1 MIDLNLFRLRVFPS
15 SQREFWNNLTPP
27 EIFKSVV
34 ESLPSGELR
43 RGNVWHIGNIESI
56 NQEWTYFRLGKTSRT
71 KVEMYRNGNFVDA
84 EFESA
89 PYTHVLV
96 HYPLELVAI
105 AKKTKLS
112 PNVVHI
118 GNRLRRLLAYSAR
131 GRDYR
136 ARFEISPINDP
147 QSFIAMLNNAYSIT
161 RFSYE
166 FSRKNIFD
174 IDKDFIDPLEKTI
187 EAVDGKKGVAV
198 LKGDAM
204 KSGPLEAIA
213 RSAASTGDDVSA
225 TLKTSRRAKKVR
237 KKMRGNAATV
247 QVEDLDGN
255 DQMKKAAIEVMDKY
269 LQVRGSNPPSR
280 HDPGEIDT

>member
-27 EIFKSVV
+27 EIFKNVV

-43 RGNVWHIGNIESI
+43 RGNVWHIGNIDPI
-56 NQEWTYFRLGKTSRT
+56 DQDWTYFRLGKTSRT

-84 EFESA
+84 EFEAA

-118 GNRLRRLLAYSAR
+118 ANRLRRLLAYSSK
-131 GRDYR
+131 GRDFR

-147 QSFIAMLNNAYSIT
+147 QSFIAMLQSAFSVT

-174 IDKDFIDPLEKTI
+174 IDKDFIDPLERTI

-198 LKGDAM
+198 LKGEAL
-204 KSGPLEAIA
+204 KSGPLEAIS
-213 RSAASTGDDVSA
+213 RSAASTGDEVSA
-225 TLKTSRRAKKVR
+225 TLKTSRRARKVR

-247 QVEDLDGN
+247 QVEDLDGTA
-255 DQMKKAAIEVMDKY
+255 QMKKAANDVMNKY
-269 LQVRGSNPPSR
+269 LQVRGPNTHNTQDDIEKDS
-280 HDPGEIDT
+280 